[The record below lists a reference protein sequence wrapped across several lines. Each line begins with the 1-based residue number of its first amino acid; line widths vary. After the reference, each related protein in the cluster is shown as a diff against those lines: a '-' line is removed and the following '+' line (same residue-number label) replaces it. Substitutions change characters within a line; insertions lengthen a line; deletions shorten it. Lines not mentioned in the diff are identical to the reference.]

1 MNDDDQQG
9 PYPQQPYS
17 GQSYPTQPYPGQS
30 YTGPTRPGQ
39 PGFPPGG
46 WQQMP
51 PQQPMPQQRPPKEK
65 KHRALKFIGGTAGAL
80 VILGIIISAASSGGS
95 GSAPV
100 TATQPS
106 TVASTAPSAAASTAP
121 SPSPAAHS
129 TDAACQL
136 LPTIESQIK
145 AGNYDTAQRDAQH
158 AEDLASKEGSLSSLD
173 ETADFGELAMDLI
186 DVDGIDHSTVDADL
200 ATVTDDCK

>member
-9 PYPQQPYS
+9 QYPQQPYS
-17 GQSYPTQPYPGQS
+17 GQSYPTQPYPGRS

-51 PQQPMPQQRPPKEK
+51 PQQPMPHQRPPEKK

-80 VILGIIISAASSGGS
+80 VILGIIIGAASSGS
-95 GSAPV
+95 GSAPA

-106 TVASTAPSAAASTAP
+106 TVASTAPSEATSTAP
-121 SPSPAAHS
+121 SASPAAHS

-145 AGNYDTAQRDAQH
+145 AGNYDTAERDAQH
-158 AEDLASKEGSLSSLD
+158 AEDLASKEGSLSSVE

-186 DVDGIDHSTVDADL
+186 DVDGIDLSTVDADL